1 MFLKKIK
8 IMNSVTTLI
17 TLIYHELLNFKIN
30 FSQEFCKQ
38 ISETVYTNF
47 NIFIYLIYERKI
59 HKLNILANPVS

>member
-47 NIFIYLIYERKI
+47 NIFIYLIY
-59 HKLNILANPVS
+59 